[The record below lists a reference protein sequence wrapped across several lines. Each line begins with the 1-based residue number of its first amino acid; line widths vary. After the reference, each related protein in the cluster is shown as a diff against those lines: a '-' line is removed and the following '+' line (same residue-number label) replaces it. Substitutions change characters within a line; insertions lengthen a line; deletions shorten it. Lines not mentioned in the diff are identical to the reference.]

1 VFIFGYSC
9 GQRSN
14 LVSIRLRL
22 TIWYVGL
29 LAGLLIGF
37 NLLVYSVLSIGLKAE
52 AERTIQGRAQVVSTF
67 IQEENDPL
75 FLLVSGMVTLPPIDV
90 FSSPDV
96 YVQIIWPDG
105 SIVSRS
111 DNLGGQQLP
120 VDTQHLERVLKGVMI
135 QEVTTVGASR
145 LLLHSEPL
153 SVGGRNI
160 GVVQVGQSLQEMD
173 QTLRFTAYLLAASS
187 VITVCFAAVIGFLLA
202 RSALRPIDQMTRAA
216 LEISRTSNLQQRL
229 EVISQD
235 ELGRL
240 AETFNEMLERLEVLF
255 STQERFVADVS
266 HELRTPLTTIQGNVD
281 LLKRGVA
288 QDPETGQEALAIIEE
303 EAGRMARLASDL
315 LLLAQADAG
324 IKLDLKPVELDTL
337 LLEVY
342 RQGRLMVAGQE
353 IKLGHEDQ
361 AIVLGDADR
370 LKQLLLNLVDN
381 AVKYTPAGGQI
392 VLMLYRE
399 PEWTRVLVKDSGIGI
414 PAEDLPRIFDRFYRV
429 ERPRSEGK
437 TGTGLGLSIARWV
450 AEAHGGNLT
459 VESQQGEGTTF
470 TLWLQTRRG
479 SG

>member
-1 VFIFGYSC
+1 M
-9 GQRSN
+9 
-14 LVSIRLRL
+14 SIRLRL

-37 NLLVYSVLSIGLKAE
+37 NLLVYSVLSIGLQAE

-75 FLLVSGMVTLPPIDV
+75 FLLVSGLVTLPPIDV

-120 VDTQHLERVLKGVMI
+120 VDNQHIERVLKGVVV
-135 QEVTTVGASR
+135 QEVTTVGTSR

-153 SVGGRNI
+153 SIGGRNI
-160 GVVQVGQSLQEMD
+160 GVIQVGQSLQEMD
-173 QTLRFTAYLLAASS
+173 QILRFTAYLLAVSS
-187 VITVCFAAVIGFLLA
+187 VITVCVAAVIGFLLA
-202 RSALRPIDQMTRAA
+202 SSALRPIDQMTRAA

-255 STQERFVADVS
+255 RTQERFVADVS

-281 LLKRGVA
+281 LLQRGAA
-288 QDPETGQEALAIIEE
+288 QDPEARQEALEIIAEE
-303 EAGRMARLASDL
+303 TGRMARLASDL

-342 RQGRLMVAGQE
+342 RQGRLMVDGQE

-370 LKQLLLNLVDN
+370 LRQLLLNLVDN
-381 AVKYTPAGGQI
+381 AVKYTPAGGEI

-399 PEWTRVLVKDSGIGI
+399 PEWTRVSVEDSGIGI
-414 PAEDLPRIFDRFYRV
+414 PAKDLPHIFDRFYRV
-429 ERPRSEGK
+429 EESRSKGK

-459 VESQQGEGTTF
+459 VESQEGEGTTF
-470 TLWLQTRRG
+470 TLWLKTYGGQR
-479 SG
+479 

>member
-1 VFIFGYSC
+1 M
-9 GQRSN
+9 
-14 LVSIRLRL
+14 SIRLRL

-29 LAGLLIGF
+29 LTGLLIGF

-90 FSSPDV
+90 FSSSDV

-111 DNLGGQQLP
+111 DNLGTQQLP
-120 VDTQHLERVLKGVMI
+120 VDMQHLERVLKGVMI
-135 QEVTTVGASR
+135 QEVTMVGASR

-255 STQERFVADVS
+255 RTQERFVADVS

-337 LLEVY
+337 LLDVY

-414 PAEDLPRIFDRFYRV
+414 PAEDLPHIFDRFYRV

-470 TLWLQTRRG
+470 TLWLQTHSGRG
-479 SG
+479 

>member
-1 VFIFGYSC
+1 M
-9 GQRSN
+9 
-14 LVSIRLRL
+14 SIRLRL

-37 NLLVYSVLSIGLKAE
+37 NLLVYSVLSIGLQAE

-75 FLLVSGMVTLPPIDV
+75 FLLVSGLVTLPPIDV

-120 VDTQHLERVLKGVMI
+120 VDNQHIERVLKGVVV
-135 QEVTTVGASR
+135 QEVTTVGTSR

-153 SVGGRNI
+153 SIGGRNI
-160 GVVQVGQSLQEMD
+160 GVIQVGQSLQEMD
-173 QTLRFTAYLLAASS
+173 QILRFTAYLLAVSS
-187 VITVCFAAVIGFLLA
+187 VITVCVAAVIGFLLA
-202 RSALRPIDQMTRAA
+202 SSALRPIDQMTRAA

-255 STQERFVADVS
+255 RTQERFVADVS

-281 LLKRGVA
+281 LLQRGAA
-288 QDPETGQEALAIIEE
+288 QDPEARQEALEIIAEE
-303 EAGRMARLASDL
+303 TGRMARLASDL

-342 RQGRLMVAGQE
+342 RQGRLMVDGQE

-370 LKQLLLNLVDN
+370 LRQLLLNLVDN
-381 AVKYTPAGGQI
+381 AVKYTPAGGEI

-399 PEWTRVLVKDSGIGI
+399 PEWTRVSVEDSGIGI
-414 PAEDLPRIFDRFYRV
+414 PAKDLPHIFDRFYRV
-429 ERPRSEGK
+429 EESRSKGK

-459 VESQQGEGTTF
+459 VESQEGEGTTF
-470 TLWLQTRRG
+470 TLWLKTYSRQR
-479 SG
+479 

>member
-1 VFIFGYSC
+1 M
-9 GQRSN
+9 
-14 LVSIRLRL
+14 SIRLRL

-37 NLLVYSVLSIGLKAE
+37 NLLVYSVLSIGLQAE

-75 FLLVSGMVTLPPIDV
+75 FLLVSGLVTLPPIDV

-120 VDTQHLERVLKGVMI
+120 VDNQHIERVLKGVVV
-135 QEVTTVGASR
+135 QEVTTVGTSR

-153 SVGGRNI
+153 SIGGRNI
-160 GVVQVGQSLQEMD
+160 GVIQVGQSLQEMD
-173 QTLRFTAYLLAASS
+173 QILRFTAYLLAVSS
-187 VITVCFAAVIGFLLA
+187 VITVCVAAVIGFLLA
-202 RSALRPIDQMTRAA
+202 SSALRPIDQMTRAA

-255 STQERFVADVS
+255 RTQERFVADVS

-281 LLKRGVA
+281 LLQRGAA
-288 QDPETGQEALAIIEE
+288 QDPEARQEALEIIAEE
-303 EAGRMARLASDL
+303 TGRMARLASDL

-342 RQGRLMVAGQE
+342 RQGRLMVDGQE

-370 LKQLLLNLVDN
+370 LRQLLLNLVDN
-381 AVKYTPAGGQI
+381 AVKYTPAGGEI

-399 PEWTRVLVKDSGIGI
+399 PEWTRVSVEDSGIGI
-414 PAEDLPRIFDRFYRV
+414 RGEDLPHIFDRFYRV
-429 ERPRSEGK
+429 EESRSKGK

-459 VESQQGEGTTF
+459 VESQEGEGTTF
-470 TLWLQTRRG
+470 TLWLKTYSRQR
-479 SG
+479 

>member
-1 VFIFGYSC
+1 M
-9 GQRSN
+9 
-14 LVSIRLRL
+14 SIRLRL

-37 NLLVYSVLSIGLKAE
+37 NLLVYSILSIGLKAE
-52 AERTIQGRAQVVSTF
+52 AERTIQGRAQIVSTF

-75 FLLVSGMVTLPPIDV
+75 FLLVSGLVTLPPIDV

-111 DNLGGQQLP
+111 DNLGEQQLP
-120 VDTQHLERVLKGVMI
+120 VDNQRTERVLKGAVM
-135 QEVTTVGASR
+135 QEVTTVGTSR

-153 SVGGRNI
+153 SVGRRNI
-160 GVVQVGQSLQEMD
+160 GVIQVGQSLQEMD
-173 QTLRFTAYLLAASS
+173 QTLRFTAYLLAVSS
-187 VITVCFAAVIGFLLA
+187 VVTVCFAAVIGFLLA

-216 LEISRTSNLQQRL
+216 LEISRTGNLQQRL
-229 EVISQD
+229 EVTSQD

-240 AETFNEMLERLEVLF
+240 AQTFNELLERLEVLF
-255 STQERFVADVS
+255 RTQERFVADVS

-281 LLKRGVA
+281 LLKRGAA
-288 QDPETGQEALAIIEE
+288 QDPGARQEALEGIEE
-303 EAGRMARLASDL
+303 ETGRMARLASDL

-337 LLEVY
+337 LLEAY
-342 RQGRLMVAGQE
+342 RQGRAMVEGQD

-361 AIVLGDADR
+361 AIVLGDEDR
-370 LKQLLLNLVDN
+370 LRQLLLNLVDN
-381 AVKYTPAGGQI
+381 AVKYTPAGGDI

-399 PEWTRVLVKDSGIGI
+399 PEWTRVLVRDSGIGI
-414 PAEDLPRIFDRFYRV
+414 PAEDLPHIFDRFYRV
-429 ERPRSEGK
+429 EEHRSEGK
-437 TGTGLGLSIARWV
+437 TGTGLGLSIACWV

-459 VESQQGEGTTF
+459 VESQEGEGTTF
-470 TLWLQTRRG
+470 TLWLKTYVGQR
-479 SG
+479 